1 MNNAAQRPHKP
12 FLETSDAD
20 WDAVMD
26 TALTAAF
33 WLSRACLPGMVAR
46 KWGRIVNFTGMK
58 AMRGYHEGAPI
69 SAAKH
74 GVWGLTKALSQ
85 EFAVHGITANVVSPG
100 QIRKESETVDDPAR
114 VKSIPAGVMGR
125 PEDVAAMV
133 AFLCSPEARFVSG
146 QMIAVNGGEA
156 T

>member
-1 MNNAAQRPHKP
+1 M
-12 FLETSDAD
+12 
-20 WDAVMD
+20 
-26 TALTAAF
+26 
-33 WLSRACLPGMVAR
+33 
-46 KWGRIVNFTGMK
+46 
-58 AMRGYHEGAPI
+58 
-69 SAAKH
+69 
-74 GVWGLTKALSQ
+74 
-85 EFAVHGITANVVSPG
+85 HGITANVVSPG